1 MYRDPT
7 TNEQVARAQQGTPVF
22 SEEGLR
28 QRLRNDRQRDVALLG
43 GTIVLLAAGF
53 LVDVNADGAIYLR
66 GCPHVTF
73 PVICPTRR
81 FFGTS
86 CPACGVTRSVVY
98 LLHGRPSDS
107 FTVHRLGWLVLALMV
122 LQIPYRAFCLTGRG
136 HLFNFWAYGPEIVLA
151 SFLLLLVVNWLVP

>member
-7 TNEQVARAQQGTPVF
+7 TNEQAGRAQQGMPVF
-22 SEEGLR
+22 SEQGLR

-53 LVDVNADGAIYLR
+53 LVDVNANGAIYLR
-66 GCPHVTF
+66 GCPRFTF

-81 FFGTS
+81 FFGIS

-107 FTVHRLGWLVLALMV
+107 FTVHRLGWLVLALIV

-136 HLFNFWAYGPEIVLA
+136 WLFNFWTYGPEIVLA
-151 SFLLLLVVNWLVP
+151 SFLLLLVLNWLVP